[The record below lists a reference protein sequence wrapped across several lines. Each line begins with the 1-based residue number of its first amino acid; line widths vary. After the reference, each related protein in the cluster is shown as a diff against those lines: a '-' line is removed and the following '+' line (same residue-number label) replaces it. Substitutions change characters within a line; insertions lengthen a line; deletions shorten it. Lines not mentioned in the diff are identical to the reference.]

1 MSNLGMY
8 LVRTT
13 DYCAETRNLIED
25 VINSIVHNLPF
36 MNTELKTLML
46 KEALKSM
53 GFSDEQLTAFAKD
66 ELPTEYQIVP
76 VNVGIERQ
84 YRTYVRV
91 PLDAAPEQIEKATVK
106 QILENGDA
114 CLTPDLDLDIEEGDI
129 RWKEIDW
136 DGVECE

>member
-1 MSNLGMY
+1 MNHLGLY
-8 LVRTT
+8 LVRNT

-25 VINSIVHNLPF
+25 VIHSIVHNTPF

-46 KEALKSM
+46 KEALKGM
-53 GFSDEQLTAFAKD
+53 GFSDEQLTAFAKG

-76 VNVGIERQ
+76 VNVGIERA

-91 PLDAAPEQIEKATVK
+91 PIDASPAQIEEATAK

-114 CLTPDLDLDIEEGDI
+114 CLTLDRDLDIEEGDI

-136 DGVECE
+136 EGAECE

>member
-1 MSNLGMY
+1 MNHLGLY
-8 LVRTT
+8 LVRNT
-13 DYCAETRNLIED
+13 DFCAETRNLIED
-25 VINSIVHNLPF
+25 VINSIVHNTPF

-46 KEALKSM
+46 KEALKGM

-76 VNVGIERQ
+76 VNVGIERL

-91 PLDAAPEQIEKATVK
+91 PLDAAPEQIEKAAVK
-106 QILENGDA
+106 QILEDGDA
-114 CLTPDLDLDIEEGDI
+114 CLTPDPDLDIEEGDI

-136 DGVECE
+136 EGAECE